1 MMTFI
6 IMLFVA
12 GFCLEVSYR
21 DTKGTKL
28 DIKLKV

>member
-6 IMLFVA
+6 IILFVA
-12 GFCLEVSYR
+12 GFCLKVSYR
-21 DTKGTKL
+21 DAKGTKL

>member
-6 IMLFVA
+6 IILFVA

-21 DTKGTKL
+21 DTKGTKF
-28 DIKLKV
+28 DVNIEI